1 MRFMD
6 TKKLAQ
12 ATTFAIMA
20 HEGDYRKGTKIPY
33 AAHPI
38 ETGLITMSLTED
50 EDVIVAAFLH
60 DVVEDTEYTIA
71 DIEKRFGK
79 RVAQLVASESEDKM
93 RHMSASQSWNLRK
106 QATIDHLKE
115 ATKEEKIICLADKLS
130 NIRQSVKSYEQKGD
144 AMWEVFNQR
153 DIARQ
158 EWYYRSIGDALSEFA
173 ETSAYRE
180 YIKAV
185 DYVFGNNKKN

>member
-1 MRFMD
+1 MD